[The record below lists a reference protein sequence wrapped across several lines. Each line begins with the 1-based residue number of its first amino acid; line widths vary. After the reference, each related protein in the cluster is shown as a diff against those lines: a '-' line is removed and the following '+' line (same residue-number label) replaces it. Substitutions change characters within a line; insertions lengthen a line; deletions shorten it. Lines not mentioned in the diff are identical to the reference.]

1 MSGFVGLVPA
11 VRIRL
16 RNLPLKAAYPSDG
29 SVEAVVDT
37 GYEGFVAVPPE
48 VFAALHLDE
57 MLVRQRT
64 VEVADGR
71 KVRSRVAYATVEV
84 AGVDREIDGAVET
97 MDGLTEIL
105 IGARLLSEF
114 RLTLDYCLRVVSVDL
129 CR

>member
-16 RNLPLKAAYPSDG
+16 SNLPLKAEYPSDA

-37 GYEGFVAVPPE
+37 GYEGFIAVPRE
-48 VFAALHLDE
+48 VFAALRLDE
-57 MLVRQRT
+57 MVAGQRT

-71 KVRSRVAYATVEV
+71 KVRSRVAYATVAVEG
-84 AGVDREIDGAVET
+84 ADREIDGAVET

-114 RLTLDYCLRVVSVDL
+114 RLMLDYCLGVVSVIP